1 MASTDYSSEIA
12 NLRQTYKAILDVS
25 DLDNL
30 RDEVAELTEQA
41 SSPTFWDDPDSAQKT
56 SAKLSHKQGT
66 LEKLEKFGQRIDDAE
81 LLVEMSQDEGDAD
94 SLEEADRDMLRAAV
108 LQVSARCR

>member
-12 NLRQTYKAILDVS
+12 NLRQTYQAILDVS

-41 SSPTFWDDPDSAQKT
+41 SSPPAPERTVTTAERSSYSW
-56 SAKLSHKQGT
+56 LS
-66 LEKLEKFGQRIDDAE
+66 R
-81 LLVEMSQDEGDAD
+81 V
-94 SLEEADRDMLRAAV
+94 DRKSV
-108 LQVSARCR
+108 V

>member
-1 MASTDYSSEIA
+1 MATTDYSSEIA

-41 SSPTFWDDPDSAQKT
+41 
-56 SAKLSHKQGT
+56 
-66 LEKLEKFGQRIDDAE
+66 
-81 LLVEMSQDEGDAD
+81 
-94 SLEEADRDMLRAAV
+94 
-108 LQVSARCR
+108 

>member
-1 MASTDYSSEIA
+1 MAITDYSSEIA

-30 RDEVAELTEQA
+30 RDEVAELTEEA

-66 LEKLEKFGQRIDDAE
+66 LDKLEKFAQRIDDAE
-81 LLVEMSQDEGDAD
+81 LLVEMPSGVVPMTEVLPEAFGPDYLEG
-94 SLEEADRDMLRAAV
+94 RGR
-108 LQVSARCR
+108 